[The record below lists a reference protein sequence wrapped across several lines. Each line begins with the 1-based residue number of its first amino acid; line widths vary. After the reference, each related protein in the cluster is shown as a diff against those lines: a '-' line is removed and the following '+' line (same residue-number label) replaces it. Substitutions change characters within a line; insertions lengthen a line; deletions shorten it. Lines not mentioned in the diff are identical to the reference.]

1 MHPEVTVS
9 AATIIVVVVVLVILA
24 VAAAAAS
31 FRIRRGAIERDQF
44 GPEYERLAK
53 EIGPRKARAEF
64 ARRRQ
69 RVDGLGIT
77 SLSDEKRSAY
87 ARRWDTAQDR
97 FIDSPAQAVNMAD
110 SLVTAV
116 AAERGYQAADE
127 EVLLED
133 LSVYHG
139 RHLDGYRTAR
149 LTNGRAA
156 QGVTTEGR
164 RRALL
169 AYRALYFDL
178 LEMPGDSLTRAAL
191 RSAPDRTGV
200 GRTGVGRAGADRAAD
215 QRAADQAAIDSAVAN
230 SAARHS
236 AAANSAA
243 AADQAPDR
251 PAWKAIT
258 QGRHWKSQRADSDVA
273 ATRR

>member
-1 MHPEVTVS
+1 VP
-9 AATIIVVVVVLVILA
+9 AATIIVIVVVLVLAA

-31 FRIRRGAIERDQF
+31 FRIRRRMIERDQF

-53 EIGPRKARAEF
+53 EIGPRKANAEF

-77 SLSDEKRSAY
+77 PLSGEKRSAY
-87 ARRWDTAQDR
+87 ARRWDAAQER
-97 FIDSPAQAVNMAD
+97 FIDSPAQAVNMAE

-116 AAERGYQAADE
+116 AAERGYQAADDD
-127 EVLLED
+127 VLLED

-149 LTNGRAA
+149 LANGRAG

-169 AYRALYFDL
+169 AYRALFLDL
-178 LEMPGDSLTRAAL
+178 LEAPGDGAARGNGL
-191 RSAPDRTGV
+191 RRGPDRL
-200 GRTGVGRAGADRAAD
+200 GADGTGAD
-215 QRAADQAAIDSAVAN
+215 QRAADQAAIDT
-230 SAARHS
+230 
-236 AAANSAA
+236 AAASNST
-243 AADQAPDR
+243 AADQLPDR
-251 PAWKAIT
+251 PAWKAVT
-258 QGRHWKSQRADSDVA
+258 QGRHWKTQRQESDDVT

>member
-1 MHPEVTVS
+1 MT
-9 AATIIVVVVVLVILA
+9 AATIIVIVVVLVIAA

-31 FRIRRGAIERDQF
+31 FRIRRRMIERDQF

-53 EIGPRKARAEF
+53 EIGPRKANAEF

-69 RVDGLGIT
+69 RVDGLDIT
-77 SLSDEKRSAY
+77 PLSGEKRSAY
-87 ARRWDTAQDR
+87 ARRWDAAQER

-116 AAERGYQAADE
+116 AAERGYQAADDD
-127 EVLLED
+127 VLLED

-149 LTNGRAA
+149 QANGRAG

-169 AYRALYFDL
+169 AYRALFFDL
-178 LEMPGDSLTRAAL
+178 LEDG
-191 RSAPDRTGV
+191 
-200 GRTGVGRAGADRAAD
+200 
-215 QRAADQAAIDSAVAN
+215 
-230 SAARHS
+230 AARG
-236 AAANSAA
+236 NGLRR
-243 AADQAPDR
+243 APDR
-251 PAWKAIT
+251 PGADGT
-258 QGRHWKSQRADSDVA
+258 GADSVRPTRPPSTQPPRAIPPRRTSFLTGPPGRRSRRDGTGRPSA
-273 ATRR
+273 RKATT

>member
-1 MHPEVTVS
+1 MS
-9 AATIIVVVVVLVILA
+9 AATIIVIVVVLVILA

-31 FRIRRGAIERDQF
+31 MRINRRGIQHDQH
-44 GPEYERLAK
+44 GPEYDRLVK
-53 EIGPRKARAEF
+53 EIGSRKADAEF

-87 ARRWDTAQDR
+87 ARRWDAAQER

-116 AAERGYQAADE
+116 AAERGYQAADDD
-127 EVLLED
+127 VLLED

-139 RHLDGYRTAR
+139 RHLDGYRAAR
-149 LTNGRAA
+149 LANGRAG

-169 AYRALYFDL
+169 AYRALFFDL
-178 LEMPGDSLTRAAL
+178 LEVPGDGLARAA
-191 RSAPDRTGV
+191 RRRAPDRIVV
-200 GRTGVGRAGADRAAD
+200 GRTGNDRAAADQHAAD
-215 QRAADQAAIDSAVAN
+215 QRAADSAAIN
-230 SAARHS
+230 SAAI
-236 AAANSAA
+236 NSA
-243 AADQAPDR
+243 AADQAPGR

-258 QGRHWKSQRADSDVA
+258 QGRHWKTQRADSDDVA
-273 ATRR
+273 APRR